1 MKRLLTGC
9 AAMLVA
15 GAAAGQILECVD
27 AKGNKEYAQSCPP
40 GTVKETKLM
49 KGGTGA
55 SSPSTGASS
64 PAAKSLAERDAE
76 FRKRNIERQEA
87 ETKAEKARAE
97 SKDAERNC
105 NNARSYLKA
114 LQEGQR
120 ISRFDANT
128 GARSYLAD
136 EDRTVE
142 VANAQKA
149 VDGWC
154 KDSK

>member
-27 AKGNKEYAQSCPP
+27 AKGNKEYAQTCPP

-55 SSPSTGASS
+55 SSPRTGASA
-64 PAAKSLAERDAE
+64 PATKSLAERDAE
-76 FRKRNIERQEA
+76 FRKRNMERQEA
-87 ETKAEKARAE
+87 EAKAEKAKAE

-105 NNARSYLKA
+105 NNARSQLRA

-120 ISRFDANT
+120 IARFDPNT
-128 GARSYLAD
+128 GERSFLSD
-136 EDRTVE
+136 EDRPAE
-142 VANAQKA
+142 IANAQKA
-149 VDGWC
+149 VDSWC
-154 KDSK
+154 NK